1 MPIAGIPLEHGVTLY
16 SKTCCLGISDRFPI
30 RSPEGGSMVADST
43 DADKQHFESMET
55 NVVSAP
61 QPYNCINIL

>member
-1 MPIAGIPLEHGVTLY
+1 
-16 SKTCCLGISDRFPI
+16 
-30 RSPEGGSMVADST
+30 MVADST